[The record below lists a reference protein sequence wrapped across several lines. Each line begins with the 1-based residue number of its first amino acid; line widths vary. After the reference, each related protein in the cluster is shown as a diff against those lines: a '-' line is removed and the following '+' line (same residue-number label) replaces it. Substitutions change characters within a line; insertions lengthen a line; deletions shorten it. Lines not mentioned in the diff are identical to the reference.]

1 MPRENKN
8 LMNRASVVLGACCTF
23 VLAAGTAV
31 AGPVSLSGAYSYN
44 YTSTGADSS
53 CQAAGDDG
61 ARNNFSSSPS
71 PWGGSNTL
79 GGSDTLT
86 FSICH
91 GNAGLDGGEFT
102 LTSGDDT
109 ATGIFSGV
117 LVGISDDTGLLPDGG
132 SLDGGALFDGTFTIT
147 SADGVYA
154 SALGDVG
161 TFEVNT
167 GALQSADQANGEFA
181 FQATPEPV
189 SLLLGGSGVL
199 LMALAKFS
207 TRKRSLHEPVNS

>member
-1 MPRENKN
+1 
-8 LMNRASVVLGACCTF
+8 LLLGA
-23 VLAAGTAV
+23 ATAV
-31 AGPVSLSGAYSYN
+31 AGPVVGLSGAYAYN
-44 YTSTGADSS
+44 YTTTGADSS
-53 CQAAGDDG
+53 CQGAGEKG
-61 ARNNFSSSPS
+61 ARDNFSSSPS

-102 LTSGDDT
+102 LTDGDYT
-109 ATGIFSGV
+109 ATGTFSGIATGV
-117 LVGISDDTGLLPDGG
+117 SDDTGLLPDGG
-132 SLDGGALFDGTFTIT
+132 SLFDGALFDGTFTIT

-161 TFEVNT
+161 DFEVNT
-167 GALQSADQANGEFA
+167 GALNSCDQVNGEFA

-199 LMALAKFS
+199 LIALAKRR
-207 TRKRSLHEPVNS
+207 RKA